1 MESMNKLA
9 IDGGHPV
16 RKNPFPPWPHYEED
30 EISSTML
37 TLKSGRVNYWTGQ
50 EGRQLEDEFAAFVGT
65 NYAVALMNG
74 TVALEAALIALGM
87 GPGDEVIV
95 ASRTFIA
102 SASCVLIRGGRPVM
116 ADVDPV
122 SQNIT
127 ADTVLAVLTPMTR
140 GIIAVHLAG
149 WPCDMDPILAL
160 ARSKGLWVVE
170 DCAQAHGAVYKGR
183 PVGSMGDVAAFSFC
197 QDKIITTGGEKRAKE
212 KSDLKRGTTLN
223 S

>member
-1 MESMNKLA
+1 LESMNKLA

-50 EGRQLEDEFAAFVGT
+50 EGRQFEDEFAAFVGT

>member
-50 EGRQLEDEFAAFVGT
+50 EGRQFEDEFAAFVGT

-212 KSDLKRGTTLN
+212 KSDLKRGTT
-223 S
+223 